1 MSAKLPYML
10 SSGLVTKILTKIQ
23 EARKPDRFTQDFL
36 ETKLGFSGG
45 SARPIIPLLK
55 RMNFLNSD
63 GTPTQLYDRFRNIT
77 TQGPAVAD
85 GMRTAYAELFDR
97 NRYAGDLS
105 KEKLKALIVEVTGA
119 AHDDR
124 TVEATLSTF
133 LKLKELADFDAAVD
147 VSDEDHAPT
156 TISPVV
162 VNGAGQEPV
171 YNRPQ
176 ALAEQ
181 TEDVGLNLSYAINLV
196 LPETTNPEVFN
207 TIFKSLKDNLLKKG
221 KEKMHCAFSP

>member
-1 MSAKLPYML
+1 MAAKIPYMT
-10 SSGLVTKILTKIQ
+10 SPGLVTKILNKIQ

-63 GTPTQLYDRFRNIT
+63 GTPTQLYDRFRNVT

-85 GMRTAYAELFDR
+85 GMRNAYAELFDR

-124 TVEATLSTF
+124 TVEASLSTF
-133 LKLKELADFDAAVD
+133 LKLKELADFDAAED
-147 VSDEDHAPT
+147 APDEDHAAAMN
-156 TISPVV
+156 SPLA
-162 VNGAGQEPV
+162 VNGAAQEPI

-176 ALAEQ
+176 ALNEQ
-181 TEDVGLNLSYAINLV
+181 TEDVGLNLSYTINLV
-196 LPETTNPEVFN
+196 LPETTNPEVFS
-207 TIFKSLKDNLLKKG
+207 TIFKSLKDNLLKR
-221 KEKMHCAFSP
+221 

>member
-1 MSAKLPYML
+1 MAAKLPYMA
-10 SSGLVTKILTKIQ
+10 SPGLVTKILTKIQ

-36 ETKLGFSGG
+36 ETKLGFPGG

-63 GTPTQLYDRFRNIT
+63 GTPTPLYDRFRNVT
-77 TQGPAVAD
+77 TQSPAVAE
-85 GMRTAYAELFDR
+85 GVRNAYAELFDR
-97 NRYAGDLS
+97 NRYAGDLT

-124 TVEATLSTF
+124 TVELTLSTI
-133 LKLKELADFDAAVD
+133 LKLKEQADFDATVNA
-147 VSDEDHAPT
+147 SDEDRAAAT
-156 TISPVV
+156 NSPVV
-162 VNGAGQEPV
+162 VNGAGQEPI
-171 YNRPQ
+171 YSRPQ

-181 TEDVGLNLSYAINLV
+181 TEEVGLNLSYTINLV

-207 TIFKSLKDNLLKKG
+207 TIFKSLKDNLLKK
-221 KEKMHCAFSP
+221 

>member
-1 MSAKLPYML
+1 MTAKLPYMA
-10 SSGLVTKILTKIQ
+10 SPGLVTKILTKIQ

-36 ETKLGFSGG
+36 ETKLGFPGG
-45 SARPIIPLLK
+45 SARPIIALLK

-63 GTPTQLYDRFRNIT
+63 GTPTPLYDRFRNVT

-85 GMRTAYAELFDR
+85 GVRNAYAELFDR
-97 NRYAGDLS
+97 NRYAGDLT

-124 TVEATLSTF
+124 TVELTLSTI
-133 LKLKELADFDAAVD
+133 LKLKELADFDGTVD
-147 VSDEDHAPT
+147 ASDQGQSPAKS
-156 TISPVV
+156 SPVV
-162 VNGAGQEPV
+162 ANGAGAQTVHNQPH
-171 YNRPQ
+171 

-181 TEDVGLNLSYAINLV
+181 TEDVGLNLSYTINLV

-207 TIFKSLKDNLLKKG
+207 TIFKSLKDNLLKK
-221 KEKMHCAFSP
+221 

>member
-1 MSAKLPYML
+1 MAAKLPYMA
-10 SSGLVTKILTKIQ
+10 SPGLVTKILTKIQ

-36 ETKLGFSGG
+36 ETKLGFPGG

-63 GTPTQLYDRFRNIT
+63 GTPTPLYDRFRNLT
-77 TQGPAVAD
+77 TQGPAVAE
-85 GMRTAYAELFDR
+85 GVRNAYAELFDR
-97 NRYAGDLS
+97 NRYAGDLT

-124 TVEATLSTF
+124 TVELTLSTI
-133 LKLKELADFDAAVD
+133 LKLKELADFDATVD
-147 VSDEDHAPT
+147 ASDEEAPAT
-156 TISPVV
+156 NSPVV
-162 VNGAGQEPV
+162 LNGAGHESV
-171 YNRPQ
+171 YSRPQ

-181 TEDVGLNLSYAINLV
+181 TEDVGLNLSYTINLV

-207 TIFKSLKDNLLKKG
+207 TIFKSLKDNLLKK
-221 KEKMHCAFSP
+221 

>member
-1 MSAKLPYML
+1 MASKLPYMV
-10 SSGLVTKILTKIQ
+10 SSGLVSKILTKIQ

-45 SARPIIPLLK
+45 SAKAAIPLLK
-55 RMNFLNSD
+55 RMGFLNSD

-77 TQGPAVAD
+77 TQGGATAE
-85 GMRTAYAELFDR
+85 GMRNAYADLFDR

-105 KEKLKALIVEVTGA
+105 RDKLKALIVEVTGA

-133 LKLKELADFDAAVD
+133 SKLKEFADFEEHIDEISDRSTNDVAPNNAVLPSVGRPD
-147 VSDEDHAPT
+147 TQIAPRRAT
-156 TISPVV
+156 PLV
-162 VNGAGQEPV
+162 
-171 YNRPQ
+171 
-176 ALAEQ
+176 EQ
-181 TEDVGLNLSYAINLV
+181 SEEVGLNLAYTINLV

-207 TIFKSLKDNLLKKG
+207 TIFKSLKENLLKR
-221 KEKMHCAFSP
+221 

>member
-1 MSAKLPYML
+1 MAKMAAKLPYMV

-45 SARPIIPLLK
+45 SAKAIIPLLK

-77 TQGPAVAD
+77 TQGPAVAE
-85 GMRTAYAELFDR
+85 GIRNAYAELFDR

-124 TVEATLSTF
+124 TVEASLSTF
-133 LKLKELADFDAAVD
+133 LKLKEMADFDATDDA
-147 VSDEDHAPT
+147 SDENEARAT
-156 TISPVV
+156 NGTVV
-162 VNGAGQEPV
+162 VNGVAPEPV
-171 YNRPQ
+171 HNRPK
-176 ALAEQ
+176 ALVEQ
-181 TEDVGLNLSYAINLV
+181 TEDVGLNLSYTINLV

-207 TIFKSLKDNLLKKG
+207 NIFKSLKDNLLKK
-221 KEKMHCAFSP
+221 